1 MMQISK
7 VQTAFVSK
15 NCMLE
20 TSEIKEKYI
29 LAAVFDEDE
38 DAAQASLCELAELSD
53 TAGAQTVCKVLQ
65 HLEHPNPS
73 TYIGK
78 GKAEEIK
85 TLIRHFEAD
94 GIICDD
100 ELTPVQIRNLSDILD
115 TKVID
120 RTILILDIF
129 AAHATTAEGKLQV
142 EMAQLKYRSSHL
154 AGLGKSL
161 SRLGGGIGTRGPG
174 ETKLES
180 DRRTIRRRLS
190 VLGTEIEK
198 LEEVRKTGRKKRL
211 NSNIPVAA
219 IVGYTNAGKSTLLNT
234 LTNADI
240 LEADRLF
247 ATLDPT
253 TRLCC
258 LPSGQKILLTDTV
271 GFINKL
277 PHNLI
282 DAFRSTLEE
291 AKYADILIH
300 VVDASDPN
308 SDLHMKVVYETLQEL
323 DITGKPVLTVFNKTD
338 LLKSEEILKDTTA
351 DFCVRTSM
359 RTGYGK
365 AAMLEKIEEILLAGQ
380 RYIDIVLPYSEAGR
394 LDIIRNTGRLI
405 SEEYLPEGI
414 RVCAYVSQD
423 QW

>member
-20 TSEIKEKYI
+20 TS
-29 LAAVFDEDE
+29 
-38 DAAQASLCELAELSD
+38 
-53 TAGAQTVCKVLQ
+53 
-65 HLEHPNPS
+65 
-73 TYIGK
+73 
-78 GKAEEIK
+78 EIK

-180 DRRTIRRRLS
+180 DRRTIRRRLG

-198 LEEVRKTGRKKRL
+198 LGEVRKTGRKKRL

-219 IVGYTNAGKSTLLNT
+219 IVGYTNAGKW
-234 LTNADI
+234 
-240 LEADRLF
+240 
-247 ATLDPT
+247 
-253 TRLCC
+253 
-258 LPSGQKILLTDTV
+258 
-271 GFINKL
+271 
-277 PHNLI
+277 
-282 DAFRSTLEE
+282 
-291 AKYADILIH
+291 
-300 VVDASDPN
+300 
-308 SDLHMKVVYETLQEL
+308 
-323 DITGKPVLTVFNKTD
+323 
-338 LLKSEEILKDTTA
+338 
-351 DFCVRTSM
+351 TSM

-365 AAMLEKIEEILLAGQ
+365 AAMLEKIEADSTL
-380 RYIDIVLPYSEAGR
+380 S
-394 LDIIRNTGRLI
+394 
-405 SEEYLPEGI
+405 GI
-414 RVCAYVSQD
+414 RAGLSQKSTCRKVSAFVHMSLRISGKSMRTVLKSPKVQLLVYNYERRI
-423 QW
+423 

>member
-1 MMQISK
+1 
-7 VQTAFVSK
+7 
-15 NCMLE
+15 MLE

-38 DAAQASLCELAELSD
+38 NAAQASLSELAELTD
-53 TAGAQTVCKVLQ
+53 TAGAQAVCKVLQ

-73 TYIGK
+73 TYMGK

-142 EMAQLKYRSSHL
+142 EMAQLKYRASHL
-154 AGLGKSL
+154 TGLGKSL

-180 DRRTIRRRLS
+180 DRRAIRRRLG
-190 VLGTEIEK
+190 VLGAEIEK
-198 LEEVRKTGRKKRL
+198 LGKVRKTGRKKRL

-234 LTNADI
+234 LTNANI

-253 TRLCC
+253 TRLCS

-277 PHNLI
+277 PHNLV
-282 DAFRSTLEE
+282 DAFRSTL
-291 AKYADILIH
+291 
-300 VVDASDPN
+300 
-308 SDLHMKVVYETLQEL
+308 
-323 DITGKPVLTVFNKTD
+323 
-338 LLKSEEILKDTTA
+338 
-351 DFCVRTSM
+351 
-359 RTGYGK
+359 
-365 AAMLEKIEEILLAGQ
+365 
-380 RYIDIVLPYSEAGR
+380 
-394 LDIIRNTGRLI
+394 
-405 SEEYLPEGI
+405 
-414 RVCAYVSQD
+414 
-423 QW
+423 